1 MTRSHSA
8 HPLIRSAAGPAAAL
22 LIVALFAGY
31 ALFGTNGLL
40 KLGDYQRQ
48 IKAKQVE
55 LAAVDKERARLV
67 NRKRLIEKGDPDL
80 ADEMVRSATDMI
92 GNDQYVLVTP

>member
-8 HPLIRSAAGPAAAL
+8 HLLIRSAAGPAVAL
-22 LIVALFAGY
+22 LVVAMFAGY

-40 KLGDYQRQ
+40 QLGDYQRQ
-48 IKAKQVE
+48 IRVKQVE
-55 LAAVDKERARLV
+55 LAKVEGERARLL
-67 NRKRLIEKGDPDL
+67 NRKRLIEKGDPDI

-92 GNDQYVLVTP
+92 GNDQYVLITP

>member
-1 MTRSHSA
+1 
-8 HPLIRSAAGPAAAL
+8 
-22 LIVALFAGY
+22 
-31 ALFGTNGLL
+31 GLL

-92 GNDQYVLVTP
+92 GNDQYVLITP